1 MLNIFKRCFGIYYT
15 EYQSFTKIK
24 NIILMLSL
32 FIILKITLNFIDILP
47 RVRHQLSDEPSAS
60 EVSLPS
66 VRLSG
71 GQVEMEGV

>member
-24 NIILMLSL
+24 NMLSL
-32 FIILKITLNFIDILP
+32 FIIFLKITPNFIDILP